1 MKSETLKSALNAHG
15 WVGLI
20 ISLPLF
26 IVFWA
31 GAITLFHPE
40 MMQWAQ
46 LPNYTI
52 DVSAKEKQQ
61 QVSYNELIEQQIQEY
76 SLLPDA
82 RISLQIPTE
91 KSPYLKI
98 GFRAPIDTP
107 LEKIQPESQTESN
120 EELKKIKTE
129 RKKLLI
135 DPYTGEIFTDHN
147 QFGLA
152 DFLYELHYNLQIPQ
166 GSYIVGVITL
176 FLFVII
182 ITGVVVQ
189 LKNIVKNFFLYR
201 KDQTTR
207 SKMND
212 LHNVIGVISLPYA
225 AMYAITG
232 IMLNLL
238 VLVQI
243 PSVFFLYDGDLNAI
257 SKDAGVYNFRGEAS
271 GEAAQMPVLEN
282 FILDH
287 NRQYNGIATRLTAY
301 NYGDKNA
308 VFQIRGLYNDGFN
321 KAFTHFYEVSTNSF
335 PPEMNI
341 SDDNVFLTGIIML
354 YSMHFANYAG
364 TDMRLLYFILAIAF
378 CGMIVAGNVLWIV
391 KRQKKNNNPKTLA
404 FTRGATL
411 GACLGV
417 ITATAF
423 AILLERV
430 LPESVIEREH
440 LIEYAFGIVLLII
453 TCAGF
458 FANRL
463 KPFIGFNFIASAVFL
478 IITLVYEWVA
488 LGGTII
494 ALGNAGY
501 QSIWY
506 FSAGLFVILVLLLL
520 TGLKIIRSTKPVTM
534 EGLEVMSVSG
544 KV

>member
-1 MKSETLKSALNAHG
+1 MKSETLKNALNAHG

-31 GAITLFHPE
+31 GAMTLFHPE

-52 DVSAKEKQQ
+52 DVNAKEKQQ
-61 QVSYNELIEQQIQEY
+61 QVSYNELIERQIQEY
-76 SLLPDA
+76 NILPDA

-91 KSPYLKI
+91 KSPYLRI
-98 GFRAPIDTP
+98 GFRVPIDTSV
-107 LEKIQPESQTESN
+107 EQTQPESQSESN
-120 EELKKIKTE
+120 KEPEKIKTE
-129 RKKLLI
+129 NKNLLI
-135 DPYTGEIFTDHN
+135 DPYTGEVFTDHN

-152 DFLYELHYNLQIPQ
+152 NFLYELHQNLNIPQ

-176 FLFVII
+176 FFLVII

-189 LKNIVKNFFLYR
+189 LKNIIKHFFLYR

-207 SKMND
+207 STMND
-212 LHNVIGVISLPYA
+212 MHNVIGVISLPYA

-232 IMLNLL
+232 IILNLL
-238 VLVQI
+238 ILVQI
-243 PSVFFLYDGDLNAI
+243 PSVFLLYDGDLNAI
-257 SKDAGVYNFRGEAS
+257 SKDAGFYNFQGEAS
-271 GEAAQMPVLEN
+271 GEAAPMPVLEN
-282 FILDH
+282 FILEHD
-287 NRQYNGIATRLTAY
+287 RQYNAKATRLTAY

-308 VFQIRGLYNDGFN
+308 VIQIRGGYRDGFN
-321 KAFTHFYEVSTNSF
+321 KQFTHFYEVSTDSY
-335 PPEMNI
+335 PTEMNI
-341 SDDNVFLTGIIML
+341 SEDNVFSTGLLML

-364 TDMRLLYFILAIAF
+364 TDMRLLYFILAMAF

-391 KRQKKNNNPKTLA
+391 KRQKKNDYPKTLT

-423 AILLERV
+423 SILLERV
-430 LPESVIEREH
+430 LPEGVIEREH
-440 LIEYAFGIVLLII
+440 LIEYAFGTVLLII
-453 TCAGF
+453 TCLGF
-458 FANRL
+458 FAKRL
-463 KPFIGFNFIASAVFL
+463 RPFIGFNFIASGVL
-478 IITLVYEWVA
+478 LVITLAYESAV

-506 FSAGLFVILVLLLL
+506 FSAGLFVISMLFLWI
-520 TGLKIIRSTKPVTM
+520 GSKIIRDSKPVTVV
-534 EGLEVMSVSG
+534 GLEAISISG
-544 KV
+544 EV

>member
-1 MKSETLKSALNAHG
+1 MKSETLKNALNAHG

-20 ISLPLF
+20 ISVPLF

-52 DVSAKEKQQ
+52 DVNAKEKQQ

-76 SLLPDA
+76 NILPDA
-82 RISLQIPTE
+82 LISLQIPTE
-91 KSPYLKI
+91 KSPYLRI

-107 LEKIQPESQTESN
+107 VEQTQVQSEAEPNEAPE
-120 EELKKIKTE
+120 KIKTE
-129 RKKLLI
+129 YKNLLI
-135 DPYTGEIFTDHN
+135 DPYTGEVFTDHN

-152 DFLYELHYNLQIPQ
+152 NFLYELHYNLHIPQ
-166 GSYIVGVITL
+166 GLYIVGVITL
-176 FLFVII
+176 FFFVII

-189 LKNIVKNFFLYR
+189 LKNIVKHFFLYR
-201 KDQTTR
+201 KNQTTR

-212 LHNVIGVISLPYA
+212 MHNVIGVISLPYA

-232 IMLNLL
+232 IILNLL
-238 VLVQI
+238 ILVQI
-243 PSVFFLYDGDLNAI
+243 PSVFLLYDGDLNAI
-257 SKDAGVYNFRGEAS
+257 SKDAGFYNFQGEAS
-271 GEAAQMPVLEN
+271 GEAAQMPNLEN
-282 FILDH
+282 FILEH
-287 NRQYNGIATRLTAY
+287 EQQSNAEVTRLLIH
-301 NYGDKNA
+301 NYGDKKA
-308 VFQIRGLYNDGFN
+308 VLRIRGIYNNGFN
-321 KAFTHFYEVSTNSF
+321 KQFTHFYEVSTESY
-335 PPEMNI
+335 PAEMKV
-341 SDDNVFLTGIIML
+341 SEDNVFSTGLLML

-378 CGMIVAGNVLWIV
+378 CGMIVAGNVLWII
-391 KRQKKNNNPKTLA
+391 KRQKKNDYPKTLA
-404 FTRGATL
+404 FTRGVTL

-423 AILLERV
+423 VILLERA
-430 LPESVIEREH
+430 LPEGVIEREH
-440 LIEYAFGIVLLII
+440 LIEYAFGIVLFII

-458 FANRL
+458 FAMRL
-463 KPFIGFNFIASAVFL
+463 RPFIGYNFIACAAL
-478 IITLVYEWVA
+478 LLMTIAYEWIA
-488 LGGTII
+488 LGSTIF

-506 FSAGLFVILVLLLL
+506 FSAGLLVISVLFLWS
-520 TGLKIIRSTKPVTM
+520 GIKIIRNFKPVA
-534 EGLEVMSVSG
+534 LVVSDLTPAL
-544 KV
+544 

>member
-1 MKSETLKSALNAHG
+1 MKSETLKNSLNAHG

-52 DVSAKEKQQ
+52 DVNAKEKQQ
-61 QVSYNELIEQQIQEY
+61 QVSYNGLIERQIQEY
-76 SLLPDA
+76 NILPDA

-91 KSPYLKI
+91 KSPYLRI

-107 LEKIQPESQTESN
+107 LEQTQLESQAEPEKEP
-120 EELKKIKTE
+120 EEIKTE
-129 RKKLLI
+129 NINLLI
-135 DPYTGEIFTDHN
+135 DPYTGEVFTEHN

-152 DFLYELHYNLQIPQ
+152 NFLYTLHYSLHIPQ
-166 GSYIVGVITL
+166 GSYIVGIIAL
-176 FLFVII
+176 FFFVII

-189 LKNIVKNFFLYR
+189 LKNMVKNFFLYR
-201 KDQTTR
+201 KNQTTR
-207 SKMND
+207 TTMND
-212 LHNVIGVISLPYA
+212 MHNVIGVISLPYA

-238 VLVQI
+238 ILVQI
-243 PSVFFLYDGDLNAI
+243 PSVFLLYEGDLNAI
-257 SKDAGVYNFRGEAS
+257 SKDAGFYNFQGKPS
-271 GEAAQMPVLEN
+271 GESAQMPVLEN
-282 FILDH
+282 FILEH
-287 NRQYNGIATRLTAY
+287 NRQYKAKATRLTAY

-308 VFQIRGLYNDGFN
+308 VIQIRGLFNDGFS
-321 KAFTHFYEVSTNSF
+321 KPFTHFYKVSTDSY
-335 PPEMNI
+335 PGEMNY
-341 SDDNVFLTGIIML
+341 SDDNVFSTGLLML

-364 TDMRLLYFILAIAF
+364 TDMRLLYFILAMAF

-391 KRQKKNNNPKTLA
+391 KRQKKNEHPKTLA
-404 FTRGATL
+404 FTRGSTL

-417 ITATAF
+417 LTATAF

-430 LPESVIEREH
+430 LPEGVIEREH
-440 LIEYAFGIVLLII
+440 LIEYAFGIMLLII
-453 TCAGF
+453 TCTGF
-458 FANRL
+458 FAKRL
-463 KPFIGFNFIASAVFL
+463 RPFIGYNFIASAVLL
-478 IITLVYEWVA
+478 IITLAYEWVV

-506 FSAGLFVILVLLLL
+506 FSAGLFVISVLLLWIG
-520 TGLKIIRSTKPVTM
+520 TKIIRDIEPVAVV
-534 EGLEVMSVSG
+534 GLDVISISG
-544 KV
+544 KY